1 MLGAKVSPPVDWG
14 LDRHGVPPEG
24 AVAQPAVD
32 ARREQDMARVRG
44 IASSELA
51 PDLAQIYEEF
61 AGGYGPFRNQVAVFA
76 HVPAALRHLMPLL
89 MELRAAATLPKRYLE
104 LAIFTVSQVNAC
116 DYCVAHHKPF
126 LAVEGVSPSGVDRL
140 LDYQNHPELDEVDRL
155 VVEYAIAATERPN
168 RLPDAI
174 FARLKRHFTEAQIV
188 ELTLRVTL
196 CGFFNKFND
205 ALRIEEE
212 PEAVERVAALAE

>member
-1 MLGAKVSPPVDWG
+1 
-14 LDRHGVPPEG
+14 
-24 AVAQPAVD
+24 
-32 ARREQDMARVRG
+32 MARVRD
-44 IASSELA
+44 IASSELS
-51 PDLAQIYEEF
+51 PDLARIYEAF
-61 AGGYGPFRNQVAVFA
+61 ADSYGPFRNQVAVFA

-104 LAIFTVSQVNAC
+104 LAIVAVSQVNAC

-126 LAVEGVSPSGVDRL
+126 LAVEGVSGAGVDRL
-140 LDYQNHPELDEVDRL
+140 LNYRDHPELDDVDRL
-155 VVEYAIAATERPN
+155 VVEYAIAVTEQSG

-174 FARLKRHFTEAQIV
+174 FARLRRHFTEAQIV

-205 ALRIEEE
+205 ALQIEEE
-212 PEAVERVAALAE
+212 PEATVRVAALAE